1 MKRLKNFLMQ
11 HSYKLLFIFATGFF
25 LLVHFLYQGWDFST
39 YVLNAQYLFDSGDY
53 FEISRAPL
61 MSVLL
66 WCLSLFGWRIA
77 EYLYI
82 IFISGLFFISSY
94 LLARGL
100 KLNEIYFYLF
110 SINAFVLLYG
120 LVEGTELL
128 ALAFLE
134 LFLFF
139 LIKNRWY
146 AGFFLG
152 LVCLTRYPMVVFFPL
167 VIFHKS
173 WKIRIA
179 SAFAFVFAFIPWLI
193 YNQIVWGNLFYS
205 IADSYSLNILYR
217 DYVPHVFH
225 LASVIIAANI
235 LFPLVILGIIIFI
248 KKREFRRDTLIILA
262 AIVVTIYS
270 VYSVKADVLR
280 YYLPLTIP
288 FAFFSVYAFHSFSE
302 KQKKYFLVIFFIF
315 TIFALLF
322 GLNKLEE
329 KIPDYTNIFEE
340 IEDIKDCQLSSNIWV
355 DLSYRGILSEP
366 YPRREMLELTLEKEY
381 VLFYYNA
388 REPEYMY
395 NLTFLEEF
403 PIYFQDDDF
412 IILGD
417 TCSPIRTVN
426 SSYLQRLNR
435 DLLEMDNYTISEDP
449 CEILFSISC
458 N

>member
-1 MKRLKNFLMQ
+1 
-11 HSYKLLFIFATGFF
+11 
-25 LLVHFLYQGWDFST
+25 
-39 YVLNAQYLFDSGDY
+39 
-53 FEISRAPL
+53 

-248 KKREFRRDTLIILA
+248 KKREFRRDTLIILE

-288 FAFFSVYAFHSFSE
+288 FAFFSVYAFHSF
-302 KQKKYFLVIFFIF
+302 
-315 TIFALLF
+315 
-322 GLNKLEE
+322 
-329 KIPDYTNIFEE
+329 
-340 IEDIKDCQLSSNIWV
+340 
-355 DLSYRGILSEP
+355 
-366 YPRREMLELTLEKEY
+366 
-381 VLFYYNA
+381 
-388 REPEYMY
+388 
-395 NLTFLEEF
+395 
-403 PIYFQDDDF
+403 
-412 IILGD
+412 
-417 TCSPIRTVN
+417 
-426 SSYLQRLNR
+426 
-435 DLLEMDNYTISEDP
+435 
-449 CEILFSISC
+449 
-458 N
+458 